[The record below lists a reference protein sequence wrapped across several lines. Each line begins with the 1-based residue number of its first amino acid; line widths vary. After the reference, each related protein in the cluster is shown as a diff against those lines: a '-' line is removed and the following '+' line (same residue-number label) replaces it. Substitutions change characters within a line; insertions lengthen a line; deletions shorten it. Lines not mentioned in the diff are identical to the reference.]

1 VATANPG
8 KGNARAK
15 PFEQWDVNEVCRLV
29 QSIDG
34 VGFAEA
40 ANAIKESGIDGK
52 FFSEMLRN
60 NDDDLT
66 ISIEKGGLGFKRL
79 QLKVVKAKIDE
90 SQGAESWKDDSDA
103 HLVAGGSTSAE
114 KSANDKF
121 ISQKPQINQLQK
133 VLSRCYL
140 HNIIENTAFKISC
153 YIAFVNT
160 LHCRKN

>member
-1 VATANPG
+1 MVHQIPLWAIRLLLYAVVATANPG

-66 ISIEKGGLGFKRL
+66 ISIEKGGLGFKPL

-90 SQGAESWKDDSDA
+90 SQGAESWKDNSDA
-103 HLVAGGSTSAE
+103 HLAGGSTSAE
-114 KSANDKF
+114 KSANHKF
-121 ISQKPQINQLQK
+121 TSQKPQIKELQK

-140 HNIIENTAFKISC
+140 HNIIENTVF
-153 YIAFVNT
+153 
-160 LHCRKN
+160 